1 MRFPL
6 ILSLI
11 LLAAP
16 ALAHHPLDGAPM
28 QGFADGLMSG
38 VGHPVLGVDHL
49 FFVLVMGVAATLSG
63 AGLRGIAGY
72 VAAMLTG
79 CLLVVSFGAGLPLQE
94 AVIALS
100 LVTLGLLVAAQK
112 ALSATMLTLLFAG
125 FGLFHGGAFA
135 AALTGQEGAAATPV
149 LLGYLLGLG
158 ATQVLLALT
167 GAQAARRL
175 QPMTLQL
182 GSAMVAGAGVLLVL
196 ESAEALAFS

>member
-6 ILSLI
+6 ILSLT

-38 VGHPVLGVDHL
+38 VGHPVLEFDHL

-63 AGLRGIAGY
+63 AGLRGIAGS

-79 CLLVVSFGAGLPLQE
+79 CLLVSFGAGLPIQE

-112 ALSATMLTLLFAG
+112 ALSAHVLTLLFAG

-158 ATQVLLALT
+158 TTQVVLALAA
-167 GAQAARRL
+167 AQAARRL
-175 QPMTLQL
+175 QPMTLRL

-196 ESAEALAFS
+196 ETAEALALG